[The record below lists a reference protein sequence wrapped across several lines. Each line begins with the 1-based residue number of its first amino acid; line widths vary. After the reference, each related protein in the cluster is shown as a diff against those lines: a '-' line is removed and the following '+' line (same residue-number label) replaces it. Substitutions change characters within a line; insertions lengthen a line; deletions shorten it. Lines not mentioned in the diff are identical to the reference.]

1 MTITS
6 EPLPGATL
14 LTICGEMLDVGSVD
28 TFKQAIQ
35 PLVRD
40 GAKVVLSL
48 EHVLFVDSSALGA
61 LLMCQRMLA
70 RSNGWMRICNV
81 TVQVRA
87 LFDLVHIQRVLPV
100 YASVADALADTQKP
114 A

>member
-1 MTITS
+1 
-6 EPLPGATL
+6 
-14 LTICGEMLDVGSVD
+14 
-28 TFKQAIQ
+28 
-35 PLVRD
+35 
-40 GAKVVLSL
+40 
-48 EHVLFVDSSALGA
+48 
-61 LLMCQRMLA
+61 
-70 RSNGWMRICNV
+70 MRICNV